1 MTWVRATDRQIQAIK
16 NLCYNLDNLRFIE
29 GELSRLGKE
38 SLYQLD
44 VGQAKEII
52 AYLLPRGR
60 F

>member
-1 MTWVRATDRQIQAIK
+1 MTWVRATDKQIQAIK
-16 NLCYNLDNLRFIE
+16 NLCYSLDNIRFIE
-29 GELSRLGKE
+29 GELSRLNKE

-52 AYLLPRGR
+52 SKLLPRRR

>member
-16 NLCYNLDNLRFIE
+16 NLCYNLDNIRFIE
-29 GELSRLGKE
+29 GELSRLGKD

-52 AYLLPRGR
+52 SKLLPRRR